1 MMLTLDQCKDIF
13 LKETKDVCEKYTAMM
28 TLRTIGTEE
37 AAEVLEKGYEFL
49 GDSELLRHDVMY
61 CMGQMHAKN
70 SLKFLLERMND
81 PNERSIVRHEAGEAL
96 ANYHKL
102 REQIIP
108 EMQKH
113 WDTEDDLLRSTVRVG
128 IGKLKNFS
136 EKSRYG
142 LKYGGTIEPA
152 EPFNETELREYIQSR
167 GQPNPRDKAELLRVV
182 EELLLKSYEE
192 VDEFSKYRICYF
204 LRDQKDKPSKE
215 ILCKLLKA
223 QNRQVI
229 SPLLR
234 HELCFIMGQI
244 NEGDQCIQDILKEVS
259 LDTTEHPVVRHEAI
273 LSFYDITEDENFISP
288 FLNHE
293 NQLIRESVE
302 VAVKIGEDH

>member
-1 MMLTLDQCKDIF
+1 MLTLDQCKDVF
-13 LKETKDVCEKYTAMM
+13 LKETTDVCDKYTAMM
-28 TLRTIGTEE
+28 TLRTIGTED
-37 AAEVLEKGYEFL
+37 AAEVLEKGYPLL
-49 GDSELLRHDVMY
+49 GESELLRHDVMY

-70 SLKFLLERMND
+70 SLRFLLERMND
-81 PNERSIVRHEAGEAL
+81 TNERSIVRHEAGEAL
-96 ANYHKL
+96 ANYHHLK
-102 REQIIP
+102 EQIIP
-108 EMQKH
+108 EMQQH

-128 IGKLKNFS
+128 LGKLKSFN

-152 EPFNETELREYIQSR
+152 EPFNEAEVRDYIKSVGAGEPKDHAQ
-167 GQPNPRDKAELLRVV
+167 LLSTI
-182 EELLLKSYEE
+182 ETLLLKDYKE
-192 VDEFSKYRICYF
+192 VDEFPKYRMCYF
-204 LRDQKDKPSKE
+204 LRDTKGKRSKE

-223 QNRQVI
+223 ANRSVV

-244 NEGDQCIQDILKEVS
+244 NEGDACIQDILKEVS

-273 LSFYDITEDENFISP
+273 LSFYGITDDEEFISP
-288 FLNHE
+288 FMNHE

-302 VAVKIGEDH
+302 VAVKIGEEH